1 VNRSHVVVAALFG
14 GALVACSPLTF
25 SHSTR
30 MFADEVL
37 QPIAAQQVE
46 ERIVQARALLA
57 QINVAKE
64 QLAAGQPLTPE
75 TQTTLN
81 GIVGLVALTVADPRG
96 AELLRS
102 FVDPKVKKPLAARKT
117 AYQDVLAWL
126 DSRRAPLQQELVR
139 RLVGRTVQTDKRF
152 LVCVDGAQRQYEAA
166 EAGRYVRQADKPG
179 TC

>member
-1 VNRSHVVVAALFG
+1 
-14 GALVACSPLTF
+14 
-25 SHSTR
+25 

-57 QINVAKE
+57 QINFAKE

-75 TQTTLN
+75 TQTTIN
-81 GIVGLVALTVADPRG
+81 GIVGLVALTGGDPRG

-102 FVDPKVKKPLAARKT
+102 FADPKTKKPLAARKT

-126 DSRRAPLQQELVR
+126 DSRRAPLQHELVR
-139 RLVGRTVQTDKRF
+139 RMVERTVQIDKGF
-152 LVCVDGAQRQYEAA
+152 VVCVDGVQRQYEAA
-166 EAGRYVRQADKPG
+166 EAGRYARQADKPG
-179 TC
+179 SC